1 MSISKEQILD
11 ALRGVKDPE
20 LGRSIVDLGMVQNVE
35 TADSAVRITIALTM
49 SGCPFRD
56 KIKQEVREAASRVP
70 GVKDV
75 SIVLTTMTSE
85 QRAKVF
91 GREPSEM
98 EGMKHVRYVV
108 AVASGKGGVG
118 KSTVSV
124 NLAVSLAKKGYKA
137 GILDADMHGPDV
149 PIMLGIKERPV
160 GSGGMLLPLERHG
173 VKMMSTGVLAGE
185 GTPIIWRGPLVNKAI
200 KEFLGHV
207 DWGELDYLVV
217 DLPPG
222 TGDAPL
228 TLASSIPLSG
238 VVIVTTPQKVA
249 LSDVRRSVALFRKH
263 DIPVL
268 GIVENMSYLKIPGQ
282 DEVMDIFGSGGG
294 EKVANAF
301 KLPLLAKIPI
311 DPEIRKG
318 GDEGTPVALKDGT
331 DAAEVFAGLADRV
344 TELVEQHSK
353 KKRREGRQHNG

>member
-1 MSISKEQILD
+1 
-11 ALRGVKDPE
+11 
-20 LGRSIVDLGMVQNVE
+20 
-35 TADSAVRITIALTM
+35 
-49 SGCPFRD
+49 
-56 KIKQEVREAASRVP
+56 
-70 GVKDV
+70 
-75 SIVLTTMTSE
+75 
-85 QRAKVF
+85 
-91 GREPSEM
+91 
-98 EGMKHVRYVV
+98 
-108 AVASGKGGVG
+108 
-118 KSTVSV
+118 
-124 NLAVSLAKKGYKA
+124 
-137 GILDADMHGPDV
+137 
-149 PIMLGIKERPV
+149 
-160 GSGGMLLPLERHG
+160 
-173 VKMMSTGVLAGE
+173 MSTGVLAGE